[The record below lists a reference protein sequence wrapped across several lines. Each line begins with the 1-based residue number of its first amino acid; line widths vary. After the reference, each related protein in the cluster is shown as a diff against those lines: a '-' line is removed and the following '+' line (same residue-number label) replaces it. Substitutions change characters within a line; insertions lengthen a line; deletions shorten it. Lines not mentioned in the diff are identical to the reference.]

1 MRAITREGP
10 KSAAQY
16 RLASRW
22 RPTIRGLALLF
33 LTLVLAAC
41 ASAPPRPTLTDARFE
56 QAIREG
62 WTETRL
68 VAEFGTPDEVSYV
81 GVRPQKV
88 LSWRYRQ
95 SGVWHSLMH
104 FYVDEQGRVTRAH
117 PGPDPRY
124 EPREGRFPWLL
135 F

>member
-1 MRAITREGP
+1 M
-10 KSAAQY
+10 AQY
-16 RLASRW
+16 RLASQW
-22 RPTIRGLALLF
+22 IQTMQGLMLLLLILL
-33 LTLVLAAC
+33 LTAC
-41 ASAPPRPTLTDARFE
+41 AAVPPRPALTDARFE
-56 QAIREG
+56 QAIAEG

-104 FYVDEQGRVTRAH
+104 FYVDDQGRVTRAH

-124 EPREGRFPWLL
+124 ERRDGRFPWLL